1 MWHKTLTHSRHSTYT
16 RRSVH
21 NQAGLLIPD
30 LSTATY
36 RSFCSPPPF
45 FPHTPTA
52 LDPDTM
58 TISFSPY
65 DASLTVQFS
74 QMVEFKLYP
83 WFDEAFTAH
92 AHLDYPVYGVN
103 ESIEKLFPGYV
114 SPADPSLR
122 VFAATLDFSGPDHG
136 VPKQVCVK
144 IARGVDEVVRLSHEA
159 SIYRKQLVKVWG
171 IAVPTMYGFFIGHHD
186 DDPVACLMLDL
197 CDGPN
202 APLRDAERFM
212 CVPTA

>member
-1 MWHKTLTHSRHSTYT
+1 M
-16 RRSVH
+16 
-21 NQAGLLIPD
+21 A
-30 LSTATY
+30 
-36 RSFCSPPPF
+36 
-45 FPHTPTA
+45 
-52 LDPDTM
+52 
-58 TISFSPY
+58 ISFSPY

-92 AHLDYPVYGVN
+92 ARLDYPLYGVN
-103 ESIEKLFPGYV
+103 QSIERLFPGYV
-114 SPADPSLR
+114 SSSSSSSDAPPSLR
-122 VFAATLDFSGPDHG
+122 TFAATLDFFGGPDRG

-159 SIYRKQLVKVWG
+159 SVYRKKLVKLWG

-186 DDPVACLMLDL
+186 DGPVACLLLEL

-212 CVPTA
+212 CVLLFLFLSFPPFACQKK

>member
-1 MWHKTLTHSRHSTYT
+1 MWHKTLTHSSHSTHT
-16 RRSVH
+16 HRSVH
-21 NQAGLLIPD
+21 NQAGLLIPHHTT
-30 LSTATY
+30 LIFAPLTLTLL
-36 RSFCSPPPF
+36 
-45 FPHTPTA
+45 PHTPTV
-52 LDPDTM
+52 PDLHTM

-114 SPADPSLR
+114 SPVDPSLR

-136 VPKQVCVK
+136 IPKQVCVK

-186 DDPVACLMLDL
+186 DDPVACLLLDL

-212 CVPTA
+212 CVPVA

>member
-1 MWHKTLTHSRHSTYT
+1 
-16 RRSVH
+16 
-21 NQAGLLIPD
+21 
-30 LSTATY
+30 
-36 RSFCSPPPF
+36 
-45 FPHTPTA
+45 
-52 LDPDTM
+52 M

-83 WFDEAFTAH
+83 WFDEAFTAY

-122 VFAATLDFSGPDHG
+122 VFAATLDFFGPDHD

-159 SIYRKQLVKVWG
+159 SIYRKKLVKLWG

-186 DDPVACLMLDL
+186 DDPVACLLLEL

-202 APLRDAERFM
+202 ASLRDAERFM
-212 CVPTA
+212 CVLSFVQFTGQIFQS